1 MAVDP
6 RPLLVVSFRGPRVPP
21 QLDDPARRR
30 NGASNHL
37 PLIGPPS
44 LEVTLPSHITGPA
57 LPVPQGLVSPVLTP
71 GAVPVTAAVVVATA
85 SQQCRPA
92 SEEQRAAPARSTPA
106 LLCALPLSDARLRA
120 GARPLPSAP
129 GL

>member
-1 MAVDP
+1 MQ
-6 RPLLVVSFRGPRVPP
+6 S
-21 QLDDPARRR
+21 
-30 NGASNHL
+30 S
-37 PLIGPPS
+37 
-44 LEVTLPSHITGPA
+44 TG
-57 LPVPQGLVSPVLTP
+57 LQCLTP